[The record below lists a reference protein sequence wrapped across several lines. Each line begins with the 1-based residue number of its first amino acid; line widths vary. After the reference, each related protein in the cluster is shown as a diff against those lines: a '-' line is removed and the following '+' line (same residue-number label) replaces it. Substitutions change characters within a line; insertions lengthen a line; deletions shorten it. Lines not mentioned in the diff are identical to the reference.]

1 MFEDVSF
8 PPNKTSLGDVGID
21 NVKWKRITEFISY
34 PGSIFFS
41 LILEFTFP
49 LSLH

>member
-34 PGSIFFS
+34 PTMFDFKIEPFDVV
-41 LILEFTFP
+41 
-49 LSLH
+49 HKN